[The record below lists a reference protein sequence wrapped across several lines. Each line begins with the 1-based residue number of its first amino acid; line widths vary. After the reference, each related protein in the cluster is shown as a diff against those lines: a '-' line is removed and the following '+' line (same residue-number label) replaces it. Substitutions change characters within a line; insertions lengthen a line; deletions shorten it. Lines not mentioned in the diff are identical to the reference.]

1 MSATTAIILI
11 NLFVFVAMAATGWRS
26 LIMFAPSRLIEFGG
40 SSGIE
45 TIAQMQL
52 WRLATSAFVHGG
64 ALHLGINMFVLS
76 KIGPEIE
83 QQFGA
88 ARFVAIYA
96 VAAICGAL
104 GSVWF
109 HPLTVDAGASA
120 AVFGIFGALLAIV
133 WRRPERFPPAYL
145 TLHLKVLIGLVVYSI
160 AFSYIDPTMDHL
172 AHAAGLTAGFLA
184 GLALLPDTSNQLM
197 RASCLLSTLLALI
210 ASAALLLPRSGAMYF
225 ARAAL
230 KHDEGNDK
238 EAVAILTKAIECN
251 PEIAVAYNN
260 RAWSEAALAQYTSAL
275 ADANKSIQ
283 LDPKAA
289 TTYDTRAVVF
299 ILLGDRER
307 AVADLDKAIAL
318 KPDDGAFYYHRA
330 VAKQQ
335 RNDETFRSDAGQAA
349 KLKYERER
357 WEPKLLN

>member
-1 MSATTAIILI
+1 MSATTTIILI
-11 NLFVFVAMAATGWRS
+11 NLLVFVAMAATGWRS
-26 LIMFAPSRLIEFGG
+26 LIMFAPNRLIEFGG

-64 ALHLGINMFVLS
+64 ALHLGINLFVLS

-83 QQFGA
+83 QQFGT
-88 ARFVAIYA
+88 ARFTAIYA

-120 AVFGIFGALLAIV
+120 AIFGIFGALLAIV
-133 WRRPERFPPAYL
+133 WRQPERFPKGYL
-145 TLHLKVLIGLVVYSI
+145 ALHLKVLIGLVVYSI

-172 AHAAGLTAGFLA
+172 AHASGLAAGFLA
-184 GLALLPDTSNQLM
+184 GLALIPGASNQLVK
-197 RASCLLSTLLALI
+197 ASCLVSALLALI
-210 ASAALLLPRSGAMYF
+210 ATAVLFLPKSGAMYF

-260 RAWSEAALAQYTSAL
+260 RAWSEAALAQYKSAL

-289 TTYDTRAVVF
+289 TTYDTRAVVYL
-299 ILLGDRER
+299 LLGDRKR
-307 AVADLDKAIAL
+307 AVADLDKAITL

-330 VAKQQ
+330 ILKQQ
-335 RNDETFRSDAGQAA
+335 RNDKTYRSDAQQAE
-349 KLKYERER
+349 KLKYEREQ
-357 WEPKLLN
+357 WEPKLLD